1 MKFILL
7 FTLLLGW
14 MGEHGAPPLEK
25 NTDTAFFRGQ
35 DSAIPAASQ
44 NYVSGRED
52 MANLPADPLQR
63 QAYRAVVLREWP
75 DMPQWKFVAYQIVL
89 AKNIVAQG
97 RARRT
102 TYCPSCSGMRCADGS
117 RVRQGVCAASRNIPM
132 HSLIWLSTDGL
143 LKVTDRGGLV
153 RVDRSSRR
161 YGENAHFDVWKP
173 HCVGGCYSGPGT
185 KRGVPWAFIAHW
197 D

>member
-1 MKFILL
+1 MKSILL
-7 FTLLLGW
+7 FTWLLGW
-14 MGEHGAPPLEK
+14 TGEQGALFTEK
-25 NTDTAFFRGQ
+25 NADRAVCIGQ
-35 DSAIPAASQ
+35 ESTIPIASK
-44 NYVSGRED
+44 NYVSFSEKR
-52 MANLPADPLQR
+52 AILPADPLQR

-89 AKNIVAQG
+89 AKNIMAQG

-102 TYCPSCSGMRCADGS
+102 TYCPSCSGLRCADGS
-117 RVRQGVCAASRNIPM
+117 RVRIGVCAASRNIPM
-132 HSLIWLSTDGL
+132 HSLIWLATDGL

-153 RVDRSSRR
+153 RVDRSARR
-161 YGENAHFDVWKP
+161 YRESAHFDVWKP

-185 KRGVPWAFIAHW
+185 KRGVPWAFIAQW